1 MALIPENER
10 RTAQYGSDKA
20 SYTSQRQ
27 SAEAQLAQ
35 QQAALSAASA
45 EAGRYAQQL
54 AAAQAAVAAAQRAE
68 VQARVDYAAQIS
80 QFVTAAGGSVNKLS
94 GLREE
99 VVRYYEAQ
107 EQAVQ
112 SMIATAE
119 NLRAVVDGIRM
130 GQLDSAQTASQLG
143 NSYATDYS
151 MALATTGSTR
161 AGYADSMAATLP
173 TLAEAIKAEA
183 STASDW
189 RVQTGKLLAQAT
201 GVAGMLEAD
210 ADGTDYQTTSLGLL
224 DSIDTA
230 LAQLEG
236 STKSAEQVIAQAIN
250 DGTASQLTGLR
261 AIVAALRGESVP
273 AFATGGSFGGGL
285 RLVGENGPELEVTG
299 PSRIYSAS
307 QTAAML
313 GGGGSGAM
321 VAELRA
327 LRAELR
333 ALRAESQATAGHT
346 AKTARHLDR
355 MSADG
360 LLVRT
365 DSDTP
370 LATVPA

>member
-1 MALIPENER
+1 
-10 RTAQYGSDKA
+10 
-20 SYTSQRQ
+20 
-27 SAEAQLAQ
+27 
-35 QQAALSAASA
+35 
-45 EAGRYAQQL
+45 
-54 AAAQAAVAAAQRAE
+54 
-68 VQARVDYAAQIS
+68 
-80 QFVTAAGGSVNKLS
+80 
-94 GLREE
+94 
-99 VVRYYEAQ
+99 
-107 EQAVQ
+107 
-112 SMIATAE
+112 
-119 NLRAVVDGIRM
+119 M

-143 NSYATDYS
+143 SRYASDYS
-151 MALATTGSTR
+151 MALATTGATR
-161 AGYADSMAATLP
+161 AGYADSMASTLP

-236 STKSAEQVIAQAIN
+236 STKSAEQVIAQAIH

-307 QTAAML
+307 QTAAL
-313 GGGGSGAM
+313 LSGGGN
-321 VAELRA
+321 AELIAEVRA
-327 LRAELR
+327 LRQEVAG
-333 ALRAESQATAGHT
+333 LRAEAQATAGHT
-346 AKTARHLDR
+346 SKTARLLDR
-355 MSADG
+355 AMPDG
-360 LLVRT
+360 
-365 DSDTP
+365 DA
-370 LATVPA
+370 LATRVAA

>member
-10 RTAQYGSDKA
+10 RTAQYGADQA

-27 SAEAQLAQ
+27 AAEAQLAQ

-54 AAAQAAVAAAQRAE
+54 AAAQAAVVAAQRAE

-80 QFVTAAGGSVNKLS
+80 QFVTAAGGSVSKLS

-119 NLRAVVDGIRM
+119 NLRAVVNGVRM

-143 NSYATDYS
+143 SRYASDYS
-151 MALATTGSTR
+151 MALATTGATR
-161 AGYADSMAATLP
+161 AGYADSMASTLP
-173 TLAEAIKAEA
+173 TLAEAIKAES

-210 ADGTDYQTTSLGLL
+210 ASGTDYQTTSLGLL

-313 GGGGSGAM
+313 SGGGNANAEL

-327 LRAELR
+327 LRADNQAQAAAMVNMQRELNKLM
-333 ALRAESQATAGHT
+333 LRWDSQGMPEE
-346 AKTARHLDR
+346 RI
-355 MSADG
+355 
-360 LLVRT
+360 V
-365 DSDTP
+365 
-370 LATVPA
+370 